1 MAKPALVQMVARSFI
16 ASRFFP
22 PTFTREHRHV
32 RGNPKFGFLLLCR
45 HGSLLS
51 LTMTSNAKTVD
62 AYLASLPDDRREAI
76 STVRATILKNL
87 DSGYE
92 ECMQY
97 GMICYAVP
105 HRLFPAGYH
114 CDPSKPLCYG
124 GLASQK
130 NYMSVYL
137 MCIYGDQDH
146 AKWFREAWKKS
157 GKKLDAGK
165 GCIRFKKVDDLPLDV
180 IGEAIRRVPARKYI
194 EWYQSFLD
202 SR

>member
-1 MAKPALVQMVARSFI
+1 
-16 ASRFFP
+16 
-22 PTFTREHRHV
+22 
-32 RGNPKFGFLLLCR
+32 
-45 HGSLLS
+45 
-51 LTMTSNAKTVD
+51 
-62 AYLASLPDDRREAI
+62 
-76 STVRATILKNL
+76 
-87 DSGYE
+87 
-92 ECMQY
+92 MQY

-180 IGEAIRRVPARKYI
+180 IGEAIRRVPARNTSSGISRPGFALNEIQI
-194 EWYQSFLD
+194 ENTQEERSTA
-202 SR
+202 RR